1 MPVGANQ
8 PNFAI
13 MQRRP
18 NVGIQQ
24 PLEPSYEII
33 RGDGLL
39 RKKRK
44 SGLSPEP
51 TEHLADDR
59 DDALTGLWSRSAER
73 GSI

>member
-1 MPVGANQ
+1 
-8 PNFAI
+8 

-39 RKKRK
+39 RKSAK
-44 SGLSPEP
+44 SGLSR
-51 TEHLADDR
+51 THRHLADDR